1 VNRPS
6 AAAGRRNAS
15 VGGRSTRRAALDEFL
30 SHLAAE
36 RGLSRHTVDAYGL
49 DLAALAADLE
59 RAGRRLE
66 SARRRDIQDHLERL
80 AGGGLG
86 ARSIGRHLASVRAF
100 FRFLGAAGKR
110 VRNPAEDLE
119 APRPMRRLPSP
130 LTSKEVEALL
140 GAPDIRRARGLRDR
154 ALLETLYSTGMRISE
169 ILDVRLEAM
178 NLKLGYLRCIGK
190 GSKERVVPL
199 GSQAARWVQRYLD
212 GARPQFDPDRASPLL
227 FPGRAGRPLTR
238 QGVWKSIRAHG
249 RRAGIRAPLHPHR
262 MRHSFATHLL
272 EHGAD
277 LRAVQQM
284 LGHADISTTQIYT
297 HVNRERLRRLYD
309 EHHPRA
315 RG

>member
-1 VNRPS
+1 VSRPS
-6 AAAGRRNAS
+6 APRPG
-15 VGGRSTRRAALDEFL
+15 RAAVRERPNGPAALHEFL

-36 RGLSRHTVDAYGL
+36 RGMSRHTIDAYGR
-49 DLAALAADLE
+49 DLAALATDLQ
-59 RAGRRLE
+59 RAGRGLE

-80 AGGGLG
+80 AAGGMT
-86 ARSIGRHLASVRAF
+86 ARSIGRHLASLRAF
-100 FRFLGAAGKR
+100 YRFLAAEGKR
-110 VRNPAEDLE
+110 VRNPVEDLE
-119 APRPMRRLPSP
+119 APRPMRRLPAP
-130 LTSKEVEALL
+130 LTANEIEALL
-140 GAPDIRRARGLRDR
+140 GAPDTRRARGLRDR
-154 ALLETLYSTGMRISE
+154 ALLETLYSTGMRITE
-169 ILDVRLEAM
+169 ILEVRLEAM

-199 GSQAARWVQRYLD
+199 GSEAARWVQRYLD
-212 GARPQFDPDRASPLL
+212 RARPRFDPERASPLL
-227 FPGRAGRPLTR
+227 FPGRAGRSLTR

-249 RRAGIRAPLHPHR
+249 RRAGIRAPLHPHLL
-262 MRHSFATHLL
+262 RHSFATHLL